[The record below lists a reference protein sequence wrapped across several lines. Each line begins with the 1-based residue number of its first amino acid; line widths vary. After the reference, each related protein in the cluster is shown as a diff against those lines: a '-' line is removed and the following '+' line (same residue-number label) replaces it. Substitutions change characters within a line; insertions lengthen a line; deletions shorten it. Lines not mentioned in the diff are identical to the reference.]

1 MSLTKKE
8 TEMKYQEFRRK
19 LPRCAFF
26 DYRGVE
32 NELAEMA
39 ADGWQIE
46 QVHIN
51 GLWVYKK
58 PGRPKKILRW
68 CFAKMQDI

>member
-32 NELAEMA
+32 NELADMA
-39 ADGWQIE
+39 SDGWQI
-46 QVHIN
+46 
-51 GLWVYKK
+51 
-58 PGRPKKILRW
+58 
-68 CFAKMQDI
+68 